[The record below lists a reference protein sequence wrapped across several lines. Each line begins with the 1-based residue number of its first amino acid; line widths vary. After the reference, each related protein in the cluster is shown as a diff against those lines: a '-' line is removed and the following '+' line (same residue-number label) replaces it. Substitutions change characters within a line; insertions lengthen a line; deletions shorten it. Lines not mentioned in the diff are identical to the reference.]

1 MMDFFLFKGKY
12 ERTKKGAKCKITK
25 KKERKIRKLN
35 REPMTITIKHNKP
48 AVEDSNTRC

>member
-25 KKERKIRKLN
+25 KRNERSEN
-35 REPMTITIKHNKP
+35 
-48 AVEDSNTRC
+48 